1 MGAIGDKGREEM
13 RERRW
18 ETQEKLNFNQVL
30 AIGERLADL
39 GLKPA
44 SPAKDIIAYIEEWA
58 VSTPDELDRL
68 DPWPTEDITLVQV
81 RDDWQGD
88 FFLLAGAFHTVYQR
102 YQEVG
107 TYCSV
112 SHSWRIAVPLR
123 TILPRA
129 MFWLGFRHTHAFIR
143 VRLHTVDVITP
154 GETRADG
161 ERSLWLA
168 DRRSA
173 FLEAISLLAV
183 PLKADIIKDQVV
195 IASDDA
201 GASLFCSWPDAFG
214 PSQFEYNSSDAFE
227 FLVPASRLAA
237 TSKQPGTVRAYL
249 TGFSEEALTEF
260 QAVEP
265 GSRSV
270 YRCSAHCPLDEIP
283 EILTTIAPTGRLYAT
298 LCEFQTQDILA
309 ERPDASAIIGIVGM
323 DGAFQLEAR
332 LNRAPLPEDQMGPWL
347 EQLLGLAVTSA
358 PLAPFP

>member
-1 MGAIGDKGREEM
+1 M

-18 ETQEKLNFNQVL
+18 ETREKLDFSQVL
-30 AIGERLADL
+30 AIGERLAGF

-44 SPAKDIIAYIEEWA
+44 GPAKDIIVYIEEWA
-58 VSTPDELDRL
+58 VETPDELDRL

-112 SHSWRIAVPLR
+112 SHPWQLAVPLS

-154 GETRADG
+154 GETRADD
-161 ERSLWLA
+161 RRALWLE
-168 DRRSA
+168 DRQSA
-173 FLEAISLLAV
+173 FLEAITLLGV
-183 PLKADIIKDQVV
+183 PLKAHIIKDQVI
-195 IASDDA
+195 IASDDPR
-201 GASLFCSWPDAFG
+201 ASLLCSWPDAFG

-237 TSKQPGTVRAYL
+237 TYVEPVTVRAYL
-249 TGFSEEALTEF
+249 TGFSEEALKDF
-260 QAVEP
+260 QALEP

-283 EILTTIAPTGRLYAT
+283 EILATIAPTGRLYAT
-298 LCEFQTQDILA
+298 LCEFQTQDMLP
-309 ERPDASAIIGIVGM
+309 EREDASAIIGIVGM
-323 DGAFQLEAR
+323 ERGFQLEAR
-332 LNRAPLPEDQMGPWL
+332 LNRAPLSEDEMGPWL
-347 EQLLGLAVTSA
+347 EQLLGLPVISA